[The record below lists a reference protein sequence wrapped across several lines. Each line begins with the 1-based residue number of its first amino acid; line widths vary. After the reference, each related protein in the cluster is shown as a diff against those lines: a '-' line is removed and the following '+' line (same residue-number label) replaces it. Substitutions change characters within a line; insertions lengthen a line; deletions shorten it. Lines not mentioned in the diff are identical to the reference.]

1 MWRYKEKTKTN
12 TEKSAS
18 KHRLK
23 NAQHKTESVLLENC
37 FGCNAPDSQNAP
49 FPWIWNYPPIPNF
62 PPNSR
67 TRKLYEKKLNIK
79 TTAARSLDSYHSP
92 FFYASL
98 PLSPPPQKRTLW
110 VYFQFDQLSS
120 VNHGHCQHHCLHLDD
135 GHQAFHWLISISSSP
150 TSPLSFISP
159 PQLFPLSSHLHPF
172 ESSHIHIQC
181 IHLHFKAHIHTNI
194 LKLT

>member
-135 GHQAFHWLISISSSP
+135 GHQASTDSYLY
-150 TSPLSFISP
+150 P
-159 PQLFPLSSHLHPF
+159 PHPLHPF
-172 ESSHIHIQC
+172 PLYPRRNFSPW
-181 IHLHFKAHIHTNI
+181 AHIYTHLKVHIYTYNAYIYI
-194 LKLT
+194 LKLTYTQTF